1 MYRGAHPLTMKTE
14 MTGEGAGHTSRRRGE
29 FSGQRTMSRSA
40 HPLTMK
46 IGTVMFKSP
55 GQSHNHAQ
63 DAHATSTPPR
73 ISPFGGGGT
82 PEGVLGEDS

>member
-1 MYRGAHPLTMKTE
+1 
-14 MTGEGAGHTSRRRGE
+14 
-29 FSGQRTMSRSA
+29 MSRSA

-63 DAHATSTPPR
+63 DAHATSTPSR
-73 ISPFGGGGT
+73 FSPFGGGGT